1 MPDSTI
7 RLTALTADPT
17 TFPVAEFRTA
27 LDQVFERK
35 GADCLDYC
43 PLDGHGPLREVI
55 AARLAA
61 QGVRVSPSR
70 ILLVNGS
77 QQGLELVLRLLVPR
91 GHTLLLEE
99 PTYQLALR
107 TARALGLRIQP
118 VPMDEEGLCVDRL
131 ERILDET
138 PAELLYTMPV
148 FQNPTGLTLSR
159 QRRGR
164 LLEIA
169 ASRNLPIIE
178 DHFDAELDYRGDAPP
193 PLLAEG
199 DPQSV
204 ILLGTFSKILFP
216 GPRVGWLVVPEPL
229 VGPLSEMKVCADLSG
244 GLLTQMALHRFIADG
259 HLERHLD
266 RIRQRNSARLSAVLT
281 TLAETMPEGMRW
293 TRPSGGMTLWIW
305 LPKGLDSEEV
315 VREALR
321 RGVAVTAGTTFH
333 IDGRGRDGLRLCYI
347 REDEKRI
354 REGIRLLAETV
365 REQSAHRPAR
375 EADSAAAPML

>member
-1 MPDSTI
+1 M
-7 RLTALTADPT
+7 
-17 TFPVAEFRTA
+17 FPVAEFRDA
-27 LDQVFERK
+27 LDQVFEQE

-43 PLDGHGPLREVI
+43 PPDGYGPLREVI
-55 AARLAA
+55 AARLAD
-61 QGVRVSPSR
+61 QGIRVSPGR
-70 ILLVNGS
+70 LLLVNGS
-77 QQGLELVLRLLVPR
+77 QQGLEFALRLLVPR
-91 GHTLLLEE
+91 GRTVLLEE

-118 VPMDEEGLCVDRL
+118 VPMDEEGLSVDHL

-159 QRRGR
+159 SRRGR

-169 ASRNLPIIE
+169 ARYNLPIVE

-193 PLLAEG
+193 PLLAED

-229 VGPLSEMKVCADLSG
+229 VGPLGEMKVCADLAG
-244 GLLTQMALHRFIADG
+244 GLLTQMALHRFLTDG
-259 HLERHLD
+259 HLDRHLES
-266 RIRQRNSARLSAVLT
+266 IRRRNSARLDTVLA
-281 TLAETMPEGMRW
+281 TLAETMPEGVRW

-305 LPKGLDSEEV
+305 LPKGLDSEEIA
-315 VREALR
+315 REALR
-321 RGVAVTAGTTFH
+321 RNVAVTPGTAFH
-333 IDGRGRDGLRLCYI
+333 IDGRGRDGLRLCYV

-375 EADSAAAPML
+375 PADSAAAPML